1 MLHAPHTNYKFKDDM
16 DVFSPLADVQPI
28 TPSLGN
34 WWDDKD
40 EAHKESAPN
49 GNNSMLFSTC
59 TRRFPFTEGNTL
71 AHAVSDWRM
80 TATSNQVNTFITKM
94 HVQ

>member
-1 MLHAPHTNYKFKDDM
+1 MLQAPHSNYKFKDDM

-40 EAHKESAPN
+40 ETKKDAAPSD
-49 GNNSMLFSTC
+49 NNPTLLSFST
-59 TRRFPFTEGNTL
+59 TRFPFTEGN
-71 AHAVSDWRM
+71 AHPHPISDWK
-80 TATSNQVNTFITKM
+80 TNAASSQVK
-94 HVQ
+94 VLYG